1 MDKDDRKDRPLGWW
15 KFGMEFLTVGHDAL
29 DAMRSRTRARGRIR
43 NPLRSRTRNP
53 LNYAVPSFPIYYCFL
68 QGVELGLKAYLRHN
82 DIRSM
87 EQLKKI
93 GHDITKLL
101 NIAEQNGIRQQLPW
115 LTDRDFAI
123 LHSHSPMYKD
133 KEFTY
138 IRTGIVSSIRE
149 EFISGLWP
157 IDDLIEVAD
166 KLLVGIT
173 DLIGIGRH
181 PIDHPWVQ
189 SVPEN
194 FN

>member
-1 MDKDDRKDRPLGWW
+1 
-15 KFGMEFLTVGHDAL
+15 
-29 DAMRSRTRARGRIR
+29 
-43 NPLRSRTRNP
+43 
-53 LNYAVPSFPIYYCFL
+53 
-68 QGVELGLKAYLRHN
+68 
-82 DIRSM
+82 M

-101 NIAEQNGIRQQLPW
+101 NVAEQSGIRQQLPW
-115 LTDRDFAI
+115 LTDGDFAT
-123 LHSHSPMYKD
+123 LHFLSPMYKD

-138 IRTGIVSSIRE
+138 IRTGLVNDLR
-149 EFISGLWP
+149 P
-157 IDDLIEVAD
+157 IDDLVEVAD
-166 KLLVGIT
+166 KLLVSIA

>member
-1 MDKDDRKDRPLGWW
+1 MNLPAVKGKIGMTGNDRRDRPLGWW
-15 KFGMEFLTVGHDAL
+15 KFGMDSLTAGHDAL
-29 DAMRSRTRARGRIR
+29 DAMRSRTQ
-43 NPLRSRTRNP
+43 NTKLH
-53 LNYAVPSFPIYYCFL
+53 YVFPSFPIYYCFL
-68 QGVELGLKAYLRHN
+68 QGVELGLKAYLRHK

-101 NIAEQNGIRQQLPW
+101 NIAEQNGIRQQLSW
-115 LTDRDFAI
+115 LTDRDFTI

-138 IRTGIVSSIRE
+138 IRTGIVSSIRG

-189 SVPEN
+189 AVPEN

>member
-1 MDKDDRKDRPLGWW
+1 
-15 KFGMEFLTVGHDAL
+15 
-29 DAMRSRTRARGRIR
+29 MRGQIR
-43 NPLRSRTRNP
+43 NPLMSRTRNP
-53 LNYAVPSFPIYYCFL
+53 LNYAIPSFPIYYCFL

-82 DIRSM
+82 DIESM

-101 NIAEQNGIRQQLPW
+101 NIAEKNGIRQQLPC

-138 IRTGIVSSIRE
+138 IRTGLVNDLR
-149 EFISGLWP
+149 P
-157 IDDLIEVAD
+157 IDDLVEVAD

-189 SVPEN
+189 AVPKN

>member
-1 MDKDDRKDRPLGWW
+1 M
-15 KFGMEFLTVGHDAL
+15 
-29 DAMRSRTRARGRIR
+29 RGRIQ
-43 NPLRSRTRNP
+43 NPLGSWPRNRLKYTHP
-53 LNYAVPSFPIYYCFL
+53 PFPIYYCFL
-68 QGVELGLKAYLRHN
+68 QGVELGLKTYLRHN

-101 NIAEQNGIRQQLPW
+101 NIAEQSGIRQQLSW

-138 IRTGIVSSIRE
+138 IRTGLVND
-149 EFISGLWP
+149 LWP
-157 IDDLIEVAD
+157 LDDLVEVAD

-173 DLIGIGRH
+173 DLIGMRRN

-189 SVPEN
+189 AVPEN